1 MFKFYLMLFE
11 IKGVFTPSVN
21 PSDQTIDNFG
31 PKVNVKVFE
40 EDKEVKKIKKFPVG
54 KITVS
59 SKHATQ
65 AKVCASKPNK
75 KELTKKMVRIGTD
88 NVYEY
93 AKNVRLQ
100 NTNR

>member
-40 EDKEVKKIKKFPVG
+40 EDEEVEFPVG

-65 AKVCASKPNK
+65 ANVCASKPNK

>member
-40 EDKEVKKIKKFPVG
+40 EDKEVEFPVG